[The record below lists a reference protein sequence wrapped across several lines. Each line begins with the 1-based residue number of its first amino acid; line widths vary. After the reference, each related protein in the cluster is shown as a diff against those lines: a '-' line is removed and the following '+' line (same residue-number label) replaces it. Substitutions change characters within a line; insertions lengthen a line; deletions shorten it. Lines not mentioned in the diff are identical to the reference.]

1 MALCLVL
8 LIAGLSVNFA
18 HGDYRE
24 TWDRVVERDARV
36 LSTAGQHLGR
46 SITLGDRVLR
56 AMRDD
61 WQDPGFQALPAELR
75 QRILFNRVLD
85 KPVFG
90 TILVLDRE
98 GRAVADSA
106 PVPRAVQLAQRAYF
120 QAQAGPMAT
129 ALHQRA
135 LVTQLNKTLLRWP

>member
-1 MALCLVL
+1 
-8 LIAGLSVNFA
+8 
-18 HGDYRE
+18 
-24 TWDRVVERDARV
+24 VVERDARV

-61 WQDPGFQALPAELR
+61 WRDPGFQALPAELR

-106 PVPRAVQLAQRAYF
+106 AVAPGGAAGAARTSRPRPGRWRQR
-120 QAQAGPMAT
+120 
-129 ALHQRA
+129 LHQRA
-135 LVTQLNKTLLRWP
+135 LRDPAQQDAPRWP